1 MANIR
6 MRQGRYQAQVRRHGY
21 PQATKTFTSIT
32 EAKKWVKATE
42 IDMERQQFIPK
53 ISMTVREMLEKYEQI
68 CLPTHKGANT
78 SEKYRVKMLKNYFG
92 VMPLDQLTPA
102 HLAKYRDA
110 RLKTVQPIAVQRD
123 FTVLRSAI
131 TTAMIEWDIPLKQN
145 PVSRI
150 RFRKVD
156 KPRVRVMSD
165 DEEIRLLEHASPML
179 GRMIVVAV
187 ESAMRLGE
195 ICNIRKRDINFQ
207 NQTLHIPQTKTD
219 KPRTIPLSKRGL
231 NALIEQ
237 LRALGN
243 VIPLSD
249 TPLFMY
255 QYCKPTSYRAKT
267 FREFQRARNSA
278 GITDLR
284 FHDLRHTATTRLF
297 ERGLGIMEVA
307 SITGHED
314 LRMLKRY
321 THIKPE
327 SLVARLG

>member
-21 PQATKTFTSIT
+21 PQATKTFTLIT

-42 IDMERQQFIPK
+42 IDMERQQFSPK
-53 ISMTVREMLEKYEQI
+53 INMTVREMLERYEQI
-68 CLPTHKGANT
+68 CLPTHKGADT

-102 HLAKYRDA
+102 HLARYRDT
-110 RLKTVQPIAVQRD
+110 RLKTVQPITVQRD

-131 TTAMIEWDIPLKQN
+131 TTAMIEWDIPLKLN

-156 KPRVRVMSD
+156 NPRVRVMSD
-165 DEEIRLLEHASPML
+165 DEEIRL
-179 GRMIVVAV
+179 
-187 ESAMRLGE
+187 
-195 ICNIRKRDINFQ
+195 
-207 NQTLHIPQTKTD
+207 
-219 KPRTIPLSKRGL
+219 
-231 NALIEQ
+231 
-237 LRALGN
+237 
-243 VIPLSD
+243 SD
-249 TPLFMY
+249 APVFMY
-255 QYCKPTSYRAKT
+255 AYCKPTSYRAKT
-267 FREFQRARNSA
+267 FREFKRARDKA
-278 GITDLR
+278 RITDLR

-314 LRMLKRY
+314 LKMLKRY
-321 THIKPE
+321 THLRAE
-327 SLVARLG
+327 DLVARLG

>member
-42 IDMERQQFIPK
+42 IDMERQQFSPK
-53 ISMTVREMLEKYEQI
+53 INMTVREMLERYEQI
-68 CLPTHKGANT
+68 CLPTHKGADT

-102 HLAKYRDA
+102 HLARYRDT
-110 RLKTVQPIAVQRD
+110 RLKTVQPITVQRD

-165 DEEIRLLEHASPML
+165 DEEIRLLEHASPMF

-195 ICNIRKRDINFQ
+195 ICNIRKRDINSKIRRSIFRRQ
-207 NQTLHIPQTKTD
+207 RRISPE
-219 KPRTIPLSKRGL
+219 LSHCPKEG
-231 NALIEQ
+231 
-237 LRALGN
+237 
-243 VIPLSD
+243 
-249 TPLFMY
+249 
-255 QYCKPTSYRAKT
+255 
-267 FREFQRARNSA
+267 
-278 GITDLR
+278 
-284 FHDLRHTATTRLF
+284 
-297 ERGLGIMEVA
+297 
-307 SITGHED
+307 
-314 LRMLKRY
+314 
-321 THIKPE
+321 
-327 SLVARLG
+327 

>member
-42 IDMERQQFIPK
+42 IDMERQQFSPK

-102 HLAKYRDA
+102 HLARYRDT
-110 RLKTVQPIAVQRD
+110 RLKTVQPITVQRD

-145 PVSRI
+145 PVSKI

-156 KPRVRVMSD
+156 KPRDRVMDD
-165 DEEIRLLEHASPML
+165 DEEIRLLNHSSPML
-179 GRMIVVAV
+179 AKMIIVAV
-187 ESAMRLGE
+187 ETAMRLGE
-195 ICNIRKRDINFQ
+195 ICNIRKRDINFH

-219 KPRTIPLSKRGL
+219 RPRTITIVQKSVKR
-231 NALIEQ
+231 A
-237 LRALGN
+237 
-243 VIPLSD
+243 
-249 TPLFMY
+249 
-255 QYCKPTSYRAKT
+255 YRAT
-267 FREFQRARNSA
+267 EGVRECDTVDRSA
-278 GITDLR
+278 FVYHAPIQS
-284 FHDLRHTATTRLF
+284 F
-297 ERGLGIMEVA
+297 
-307 SITGHED
+307 S
-314 LRMLKRY
+314 
-321 THIKPE
+321 
-327 SLVARLG
+327 

>member
-42 IDMERQQFIPK
+42 IDMERQQFSPK
-53 ISMTVREMLEKYEQI
+53 ISMTVREMLEKYEQV
-68 CLPTHKGANT
+68 CLPTHKGADT

-102 HLAKYRDA
+102 HLARYRDA
-110 RLKTVQPIAVQRD
+110 RLKTVQPITVQRD

-131 TTAMIEWDIPLKQN
+131 TTAMIEWDIPLKHN
-145 PVSRI
+145 PVSKI

-195 ICNIRKRDINFQ
+195 ICNIRKRDINFH

-219 KPRTIPLSKRGL
+219 KPRTIPICPK
-231 NALIEQ
+231 
-237 LRALGN
+237 
-243 VIPLSD
+243 
-249 TPLFMY
+249 
-255 QYCKPTSYRAKT
+255 
-267 FREFQRARNSA
+267 
-278 GITDLR
+278 
-284 FHDLRHTATTRLF
+284 
-297 ERGLGIMEVA
+297 ER
-307 SITGHED
+307 
-314 LRMLKRY
+314 
-321 THIKPE
+321 
-327 SLVARLG
+327 

>member
-1 MANIR
+1 MANVR

-42 IDMERQQFIPK
+42 IDMERQQFSPK

-102 HLAKYRDA
+102 YLARYRDA
-110 RLKTVQPIAVQRD
+110 RLKTVQPITVQRD

-156 KPRVRVMSD
+156 KPRDRVMSD

-219 KPRTIPLSKRGL
+219 KPRTIPIVQKRV
-231 NALIEQ
+231 E
-237 LRALGN
+237 R
-243 VIPLSD
+243 
-249 TPLFMY
+249 
-255 QYCKPTSYRAKT
+255 SYRATESVGKC
-267 FREFQRARNSA
+267 N
-278 GITDLR
+278 
-284 FHDLRHTATTRLF
+284 TT
-297 ERGLGIMEVA
+297 V
-307 SITGHED
+307 
-314 LRMLKRY
+314 
-321 THIKPE
+321 
-327 SLVARLG
+327 

>member
-42 IDMERQQFIPK
+42 IDMERQQFSPK

-102 HLAKYRDA
+102 HLARYRDV
-110 RLKTVQPIAVQRD
+110 RLKTVQPITVQRD

-219 KPRTIPLSKRGL
+219 KPRTIPLSKRAL
-231 NALIEQ
+231 NALREQ
-237 LRALGN
+237 LRASGN
-243 VIPLSD
+243 VVPLTD
-249 TPLFMY
+249 QPLFVMHRS
-255 QYCKPTSYRAKT
+255 KV
-267 FREFQRARNSA
+267 FREFHKSLKGA
-278 GITDLR
+278 GITGLR

-297 ERGLGIMEVA
+297 EKGLGIMEVS
-307 SITGHED
+307 SITGHSD
-314 LRMLKRY
+314 FKMLKRY